1 MTLRPCREESVDFDN
16 TKNLYIEGDNLE
28 VLKILRETYLGKVKM
43 IYIDPPYNTG
53 NDFVYNDNFSM
64 SVNDYSE
71 VSGESDDSGNRL
83 FLNTSSNGRFHTD
96 WLNMIYPRLSLS
108 KDLLSEDG
116 FIAISIDD
124 SELNNIINICNE
136 IFGEINHIATI
147 VRNTNSSKNQSLFVS
162 VSHEYCVLY
171 ARNIEC
177 LKEKHS
183 ESKWSVPKN
192 NIVEYKKKV
201 EQLKKEGLTSE
212 EITEELKTLT
222 KYPRFIDF
230 TNYWYFDKRG
240 LYRKDNLGGVRNGNM
255 KPIINPLTGKEDPV
269 PPGGFRYSEEKMNEL
284 IADERIHFHTDGSL
298 PVLKRYLS
306 DNEEQR
312 PKSIMSDDQRPDY
325 SLLQRYNLPFD
336 NPKQLAFMERLLY
349 VLDKD
354 SVILDFFAGSST
366 TAHAVMNLNNADHGD
381 RKFIMVQI
389 PEHIDVSTE
398 AGKLGYTNICE
409 IGKERLRCAGRELK
423 ISQMGN
429 EDEYSLDVGFRV
441 FKCDSSN
448 FRDIFYSP
456 EGKCRETLEDYVDVI
471 KDDRGSEDL
480 LVQVMLESGIE
491 LSSIIERKDV
501 QGNTVFSV
509 DDGYLVACFDDEIN
523 DSTVTEIS
531 KEMSGCMYAVFRSG
545 SSMTDE
551 MLANIEQI
559 FKTYSPQTKIRIL

>member
-1 MTLRPCREESVDFDN
+1 
-16 TKNLYIEGDNLE
+16 
-28 VLKILRETYLGKVKM
+28 
-43 IYIDPPYNTG
+43 
-53 NDFVYNDNFSM
+53 
-64 SVNDYSE
+64 
-71 VSGESDDSGNRL
+71 
-83 FLNTSSNGRFHTD
+83 
-96 WLNMIYPRLSLS
+96 
-108 KDLLSEDG
+108 
-116 FIAISIDD
+116 
-124 SELNNIINICNE
+124 
-136 IFGEINHIATI
+136 
-147 VRNTNSSKNQSLFVS
+147 
-162 VSHEYCVLY
+162 
-171 ARNIEC
+171 
-177 LKEKHS
+177 
-183 ESKWSVPKN
+183 
-192 NIVEYKKKV
+192 
-201 EQLKKEGLTSE
+201 
-212 EITEELKTLT
+212 
-222 KYPRFIDF
+222 
-230 TNYWYFDKRG
+230 
-240 LYRKDNLGGVRNGNM
+240 M

>member
-1 MTLRPCREESVDFDN
+1 
-16 TKNLYIEGDNLE
+16 
-28 VLKILRETYLGKVKM
+28 
-43 IYIDPPYNTG
+43 
-53 NDFVYNDNFSM
+53 M